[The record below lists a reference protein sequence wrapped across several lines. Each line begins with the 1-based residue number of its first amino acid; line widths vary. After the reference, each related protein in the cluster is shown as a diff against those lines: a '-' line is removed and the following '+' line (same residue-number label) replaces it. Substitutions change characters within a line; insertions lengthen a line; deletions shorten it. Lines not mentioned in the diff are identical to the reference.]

1 MMPAILKLFWGLGF
15 QSSKSRIANMGISVN
30 YYYCC
35 FKNKIIKINGNKTL
49 EKFPPNPDL
58 IVATFQECT
67 LGTGLAH
74 CKLTKEHYYR
84 SNPS

>member
-1 MMPAILKLFWGLGF
+1 MPALVQLFWGLGF
-15 QSSKSRIANMGISVN
+15 QNSKSRIANMAISA
-30 YYYCC
+30 YYYYY
-35 FKNKIIKINGNKTL
+35 FKNRIIKINGNKTL